1 MQQVKS
7 FPWSIDLSD
16 YGLTKDAYLLPNSIS
31 SAPWALGVQEG
42 QPELSHM
49 EPNDKSLVL
58 EPLKTC
64 GNHCLLI
71 FALWEQPATGWIL
84 DTGYQW
90 LYQTNSFIILL
101 VRQSVF
107 KFECMF
113 ARAPGG
119 QRFEKP
125 RNKAVPC
132 LVLYFFDNGSLAKK
146 GGLKT
151 KRRMTLPE
159 YVQPWQWESMTRN
172 RKTYRLKPNQY
183 NNPLKESIETDCKQH
198 GCRGSSI
205 WITAAMR

>member
-1 MQQVKS
+1 MINRLFGIRTHKGCIS
-7 FPWSIDLSD
+7 FAKQHFIRSVGTGCARRSTWIEP
-16 YGLTKDAYLLPNSIS
+16 YGAQRQES
-31 SAPWALGVQEG
+31 GVGTYQRVEIIVWKN
-42 QPELSHM
+42 M
-49 EPNDKSLVL
+49 CFVRT
-58 EPLKTC
+58 TC
-64 GNHCLLI
+64 HG
-71 FALWEQPATGWIL
+71 L

-107 KFECMF
+107 KFECLF
-113 ARAPGG
+113 ARAPRG

-183 NNPLKESIETDCKQH
+183 NNPPKESIETDCKQH